1 MEFTLNEK
9 KKKKMMMRRRRTTTT
24 TKTTTTTTMVVVVVV
39 MEMMVMISVGRRII
53 HICVK
58 WTVLGEFRRSE
69 KKRIRHEHVQA
80 NEK

>member
-9 KKKKMMMRRRRTTTT
+9 KKKKMMMRRRTTTT
-24 TKTTTTTTMVVVVVV
+24 TKTTTTTTMVVVVV

>member
-1 MEFTLNEK
+1 
-9 KKKKMMMRRRRTTTT
+9 MMMRRRTTTT
-24 TKTTTTTTMVVVVVV
+24 TKTTTTTTMVVVVV